1 MGLKKRKWVLPI
13 VAIIAVVVCWV
24 WVAPFACV
32 QWHIRKLYH
41 HDEAVKE
48 KAAKALAKIGKP
60 AVPALIRV
68 LKDDNDGIYDHE
80 LLGAAAKALAMIGQ
94 NAEEAIPVIIGRN
107 APAGAASIVAGFG
120 ADAIPYCI
128 DALGSENPYDQETAV
143 RILMQMGDDAVPSVI
158 EALSTGNWR
167 TRIKSADI
175 FERLAY
181 EGNPVNEAVKPLT
194 NMLDD
199 TYHKVRISGI
209 RALQEYSGEEEG
221 LVPAL
226 LAASNDGHEEVRRYA
241 VYALG
246 EMAPRPGV
254 VDTLIQRLSDSNA
267 WVRQG
272 ALRALGKMGPDPK
285 AISALIEVL
294 GSDADNSERAIAAE
308 SLGEIGAEPRI
319 LEALTDAMDDK
330 WSNVRE
336 SAENAFGMLDLCNQN
351 T

>member
-13 VAIIAVVVCWV
+13 IAIIAVVVCWV
-24 WVAPFACV
+24 WVAPFASV
-32 QWHIRKLYH
+32 QWHIHKLYH
-41 HDEAVKE
+41 EDEKVKE
-48 KAAKALAKIGKP
+48 KAAEALAKIGKP

-68 LKDDNDGIYDHE
+68 LEDDNDGIYDPE
-80 LLGAAAKALAMIGQ
+80 LLRAASNALALIGKD
-94 NAEEAIPVIIGRN
+94 AKEAIPVLIHSD
-107 APAGAASIVAGFG
+107 APEVPTASIVAGFG
-120 ADAIPYCI
+120 PDAIPYCI
-128 DALGSENPYDQETAV
+128 AALGSDDSYEQESAAKAL
-143 RILMQMGDDAVPSVI
+143 IQMGDDAIPSVL

-167 TRIKSADI
+167 TRIKSAEI

-199 TYHKVRISGI
+199 TYHKVRLAGI
-209 RALQEYSGEEEG
+209 CALQEYGGDEEG

-246 EMAPRPGV
+246 EMGPRPGV

-285 AISALIEVL
+285 AVSALIEVL

-319 LEALTDAMDDK
+319 LEALTNAMDDK

-336 SAENAFGMLDLCNQN
+336 SAERALRKLD
-351 T
+351 